1 MRIFLFLLVVSL
13 STVGEAQSIY
23 RTGGA
28 TRVHT
33 LKRYSQI
40 NGPKHPAMWKQ
51 STYRNRYY
59 IRTHRGNG
67 NRLGFLQHRANPCP
81 WSYN

>member
-33 LKRYSQI
+33 LKRYSQLR
-40 NGPKHPAMWKQ
+40 GPNHPAIWNQ
-51 STYRNRYY
+51 SSYRDRYY
-59 IRTHRGNG
+59 IRKHRGNA
-67 NRLGFLQHRANPCP
+67 NRRAFFQHRPAACV
-81 WSYN
+81 WTY

>member
-28 TRVHT
+28 NRVRT
-33 LKRYSQI
+33 LKQYYKYNQCR
-40 NGPKHPAMWKQ
+40 HPAVWDRRD
-51 STYRNRYY
+51 YRDRYY
-59 IRTHRGNG
+59 IRKHRSNA
-67 NRLGFLQHRANPCP
+67 NRRAFFQHRPAACA
-81 WSYN
+81 WTY